1 MVLRGRFGTIQLLE
15 KAQNCPAGQSSPE
28 EGHVVFVFLKSGD
41 AVEPLHS
48 SEQRPLLTLTRRVT
62 RINAKS
68 LHTDIPS
75 DQRNLGV

>member
-1 MVLRGRFGTIQLLE
+1 MIQLLE

-28 EGHVVFVFLKSGD
+28 EGHIVFVFLKSGD
-41 AVEPLHS
+41 AVEPSFRQPLHS
-48 SEQRPLLTLTRRVT
+48 SEQRTLLTLTRRVT